1 MTLPPDPDAGP
12 PLDRL
17 RREPW
22 GFDFFQAVRLLEAAG
37 GRPVG
42 GAGPPA
48 AEAVRFAAGTGP
60 GFPAAAVEGFEPPRG
75 DAGPPRLVVTFFGL
89 TGPNG
94 VLPAGYTQAVAAGR
108 RGAGHPEGQA
118 AADWFDLFTHRLL
131 SLFHRAWAKY
141 RLPAAFETAGREGRR
156 DPVTGALLALIGLG
170 TPGLGGRLDGVDDL
184 ALLRYANLLAGM
196 ARPAGG
202 LAGMLSDY
210 FGVPVAVEAF
220 AGRRVPLDAENQSR
234 LGRRGA
240 NDRLGDGV
248 VVGRRVWDVAGRFR
262 VRVGPLDGPA
272 FAGWLPAG
280 RRLATLAAL
289 VRFATRDDLDFDVQ
303 VVLAAGA
310 APPLRLARH
319 GGRRLGWDAWVAR
332 RPPAHPAGDAVF
344 RPASAPSPAQG
355 ANGFTPSPLVEEGGG
370 GGERRLP
377 GQDVGR
383 AGC

>member
-1 MTLPPDPDAGP
+1 MTLPPDPDADP

-17 RREPW
+17 KREPW
-22 GFDFFQAVRLLEAAG
+22 AFDFFQAVRLLEAGG

-48 AEAVRFAAGTGP
+48 AEAVRFAAHTGP

-94 VLPAGYTQAVAAGR
+94 VLPAGYTQAVAGRR

-141 RLPAAFETAGREGRR
+141 RLPAAFETAEREGRR
-156 DPVTGALLALIGLG
+156 DPVTSALLALIGLG
-170 TPGLGGRLDGVDDL
+170 TPGLAGRLDGVDDL
-184 ALLRYANLLAGM
+184 ALLRYANLLAGVT
-196 ARPAGG
+196 RPAGG

-210 FGVPVAVEAF
+210 FGVPVEVEAF
-220 AGRRVPLDAENQSR
+220 AGRRVPLDRENQTR

-240 NDRLGDGV
+240 NDRLGDGA

-262 VRVGPLDGPA
+262 VRVGPLDGPG
-272 FAGWLPAG
+272 FAGWLPDG

-289 VRFATRDDLDFDVQ
+289 VRFATRDDFDFDVQ

-310 APPLRLARH
+310 APPLQLARR

-332 RPPAHPAGDAVF
+332 KPPARPAGDAVF
-344 RPASAPSPAQG
+344 RPTLA
-355 ANGFTPSPLVEEGGG
+355 PSPLVGKGGG
-370 GGERRLP
+370 GGS
-377 GQDVGR
+377 
-383 AGC
+383 